1 MKAHRRIRR
10 GNKPSRLMI
19 TPMIDI
25 VFQLVLYLLV
35 ASAFSTKPAL
45 NISLSESSTAK
56 GSETFELV
64 VYVDAAGKILLNGEE
79 VSFEQLS
86 PALNL
91 FDSRYP
97 VTVEADEGTAN
108 GTVIKIFDKLT
119 ERGFSEVNLRTREND

>member
-45 NISLSESSTAK
+45 NISLAESSTAK

-79 VSFEQLS
+79 VSFEHLS

>member
-1 MKAHRRIRR
+1 MKANRRVRR

-35 ASAFSTKPAL
+35 SATFPTKPAL
-45 NISLSESSTAK
+45 DISLAESSTSK

-64 VYVDAAGKILLNGEE
+64 VYVDAAGKISLNGED
-79 VSFEQLS
+79 VSMEQLV
-86 PALNL
+86 PALNI

-97 VTVEADEGTAN
+97 VTVEADEKTTN
-108 GTVIKIFDKLT
+108 GTIVKIFDKLAG
-119 ERGFSEVNLRTREND
+119 RGFSEVNLRTREND

>member
-1 MKAHRRIRR
+1 
-10 GNKPSRLMI
+10 MI

>member
-64 VYVDAAGKILLNGEE
+64 VYVDVAGKILLNGEE